1 MLNKT
6 IAGMLLDIK
15 AVSIVDEDNLFTWVS
30 GIKSP
35 IYCDNRLTISYP
47 EVRSTIADG
56 FAEKIK
62 AQYPDVDI
70 IAGTAT
76 AGIPHAAW
84 VADRMNKS
92 MVYVRSASKGHGKG
106 NQIEGVVKPGDKV
119 VLIEDLISTG
129 GSSLKAVEAL
139 QEAGAEVVKVFGIFN
154 YNFTKMEN
162 RFEEAKVDFETLTDY
177 KTLLPIA
184 IERGYVPAEK
194 KDTLLK
200 WCENPEI
207 FTK

>member
-1 MLNKT
+1 MLNQK

-56 FAEKIK
+56 FAELIK
-62 AQYPDVDI
+62 KQYPDVDV

-84 VADRMNKS
+84 VADRLNKS

-129 GSSLKAVEAL
+129 GSSLKAVDAL
-139 QEAGAEVVKVFGIFN
+139 VEAGAEVVKVLGIFN
-154 YNFTKMEN
+154 YNFSKMEK
-162 RFEEAKVDFETLTDY
+162 RFAEANVAFETLTDY

-184 IERGYVPAEK
+184 IERGYVPADGKEA
-194 KDTLLK
+194 LLK

>member
-1 MLNKT
+1 MLNQT

-56 FAEKIK
+56 FADKIK

-92 MVYVRSASKGHGKG
+92 MVYVRSTSKGHGKG

-139 QEAGAEVVKVFGIFN
+139 KEAGAQVVKVFGIFN
-154 YNFTKMEN
+154 YNFTKMEK
-162 RFEEAKVDFETLTDY
+162 RFEEAGVAFETLTDY

-184 IERGYVPAEK
+184 IERGYVPAKK